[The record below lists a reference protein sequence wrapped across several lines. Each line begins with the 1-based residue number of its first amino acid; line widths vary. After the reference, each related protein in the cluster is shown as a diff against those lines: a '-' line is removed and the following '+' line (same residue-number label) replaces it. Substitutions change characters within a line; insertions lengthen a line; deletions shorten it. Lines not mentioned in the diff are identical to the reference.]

1 MKSKITHIQAV
12 GHGKNLTLV
21 PFYEFNPTA
30 DEADDSREEIASRP
44 SRLSLDLSTGI
55 ALLAFRNF
63 LPACT
68 QDFQNSNP
76 SN

>member
-12 GHGKNLTLV
+12 GQGKNLTLV
-21 PFYEFNPTA
+21 PFYAFNPSE
-30 DEADDSREEIASRP
+30 DKSDDSRQTIASRP
-44 SRLSLDLSTGI
+44 SGLTLDLSTGI

>member
-12 GHGKNLTLV
+12 GQGKNLTLV
-21 PFYEFNPTA
+21 PFYQFNPSA
-30 DEADDSREEIASRP
+30 DKADDSRQRMASRP
-44 SRLSLDLSTGI
+44 SGLSLDLRTGI
-55 ALLAFRNF
+55 ALLAFRSF

-68 QDFQNSNP
+68 EDFQNSNL